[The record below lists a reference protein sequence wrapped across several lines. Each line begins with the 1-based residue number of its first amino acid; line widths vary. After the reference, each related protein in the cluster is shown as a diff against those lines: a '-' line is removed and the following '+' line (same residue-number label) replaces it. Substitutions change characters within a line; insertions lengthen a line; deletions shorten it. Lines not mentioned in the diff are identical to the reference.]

1 MKISLHENIERIK
14 SLLYVNEQAGSAPC
28 KQPNQIKT
36 TSGETE
42 LMGYIL
48 NVLDD
53 NNINLRSCKDKK
65 CIDDKMLAE
74 KIISE
79 LLNALVDKR
88 DLGTELNPENKKN
101 FDYYTK
107 VMRGIFPTFNKS
119 HYNRGT
125 CAMKSKVSIK
135 TTTTYNK

>member
-1 MKISLHENIERIK
+1 MVKSLTENIVRIK
-14 SLLYVNEQAGSAPC
+14 ELLYINEQQGSAPC
-28 KQPNQIKT
+28 KQPNQMKT

-53 NNINLRSCKDKK
+53 NNINLKNCKDKACFDNIVK
-65 CIDDKMLAE
+65 AE
-74 KIISE
+74 TQIKD

-88 DLGTELNPENKKN
+88 DNGTQLPTNIQAYFKFYEQR
-101 FDYYTK
+101 
-107 VMRGIFPTFNKS
+107 MRGQFKDFNTY

-125 CAMKSKVSIK
+125 CAGKSQVTYKS
-135 TTTTYNK
+135 TTILKK